1 MAQAFFGGVHP
12 NDMKAATNEKAIEQL
27 EAPAEVVIP
36 MSMHIGAPCKPI
48 VAVGDKVTIGQKIGE
63 PGGFVSAPI
72 HASVSGT
79 VKAVEPR
86 PFSMGGTM
94 MSVVIE
100 NDFQNTVCPDIHPV
114 EDPDSLT
121 PEQLVEIVK
130 NAGIVGQGGAT
141 FPTHVKISSGLG
153 PVYGVVISFMKNLLH
168 IVIKGTSTACVGE
181 LCNFMLGAVFS
192 AVAGVVYKHHKSR
205 KTAIIGAI
213 AGAAAMAVF
222 SVPSNYFI
230 TYPAYV
236 QFYHMPLEAIL
247 GMYQAILPSADSL
260 IKCLVI
266 FNMPFTLVKGLLD
279 AVLCMLIYK
288 PLSPILHGRK

>member
-1 MAQAFFGGVHP
+1 MKKSTTHNLTVAAMLSAVAFILMF
-12 NDMKAATNEKAIEQL
+12 IEF
-27 EAPAEVVIP
+27 PIP
-36 MSMHIGAPCKPI
+36 MLIPSFVKMDFSDLPALLGAF
-48 VAVGDKVTIGQKIGE
+48 A
-63 PGGFVSAPI
+63 
-72 HASVSGT
+72 
-79 VKAVEPR
+79 
-86 PFSMGGTM
+86 
-94 MSVVIE
+94 
-100 NDFQNTVCPDIHPV
+100 
-114 EDPDSLT
+114 
-121 PEQLVEIVK
+121 
-130 NAGIVGQGGAT
+130 
-141 FPTHVKISSGLG
+141 LG

-192 AVAGVVYKHHKSR
+192 AVAGVIYKHHKSR

-222 SVPSNYFI
+222 SVP
-230 TYPAYV
+230 YPAYV